1 MNVTKH
7 QNCALNIGLKFGFG
21 LRLLLVGC
29 LVSLHAVVCASY
41 FSGQDLSI
49 KSKGRLEKKI
59 SAWQSCAILHTEPQQ
74 SCLTACL
81 RLRLASSIR
90 CQ

>member
-1 MNVTKH
+1 MEWCFKH
-7 QNCALNIGLKFGFG
+7 WPEIWFWVKTAFSWLFG
-21 LRLLLVGC
+21 
-29 LVSLHAVVCASY
+29 LHAVVCVSY